1 MNSEEA
7 YLRVSLDSGLFNIM
21 YIRLNENPYDKLV
34 GDCTVRAI
42 STFLNQDW
50 DTTYIGLVVEGFIVK
65 DMPNSNAVLGSYLMN
80 RRCTKELI
88 PNTCPNCY
96 TVRDFCNYHPLRD
109 YLLATGSH
117 VIAVHNGDYYDTY
130 DSGDMVP
137 IYFWR
142 RN

>member
-1 MNSEEA
+1 MTQA
-7 YLRVSLDSGLFNIM
+7 LFIIM
-21 YIRLNENPYDKLV
+21 FIRLNENPYKQLV

-65 DMPNSNAVLGSYLMN
+65 DMPNSNRIWGDYLKQ
-80 RRCTKELI
+80 RGFIKELI

-96 TVRDFCNYHPLRD
+96 TVRDFCRD
-109 YLLATGSH
+109 HSKGRYLLATETH
-117 VIAVHNGDYYDTY
+117 VITVINGDYYDSG

-137 IYFWR
+137 IYYWR
-142 RN
+142 RK